1 MIILIT
7 GSSGFV
13 GSALVHYLTGE
24 GHSVVR
30 LVRRPVAGDDE
41 VQWDPERGCLD
52 PEALKGV
59 EAVVHLAGE
68 SLAEGRWTAKK
79 KARILDS
86 RLHGTRLLS
95 ETIAGMSSPP
105 NVLVSASA
113 KDYYG
118 DRGEEVL
125 PENSPAA
132 SDFLAEVI
140 HQWETACGPAAE
152 AGIRVVNMRSGLV
165 LDRGGGALAR
175 MLLPFRLGLGGRLG
189 NGRQYMPWVSLED
202 MVRVIAHCIETEA
215 VEDPVNVAAPQA
227 VTNAEF
233 TRALGRAVSRPTLFP
248 IPAFVLRVLFGEVA
262 YALLASTRL
271 DPSKL
276 MSTGFKF
283 NHPTLDEALAA
294 ALRSR

>member
-13 GSALVHYLTGE
+13 GSALVHSLTGE

-30 LVRRPVAGDDE
+30 LVRRPVVGDDE
-41 VQWDPERGCLD
+41 VQWDPARGSLD
-52 PEALKGV
+52 PEALAGV

-68 SLAEGRWTAKK
+68 SLAEGRWTATK
-79 KARILDS
+79 KARIRDS
-86 RLHGTRLLS
+86 RLNGTRLLS
-95 ETIAGMSSPP
+95 EAIAGMSSPP

-118 DRGEEVL
+118 DRGAELL
-125 PENSPAA
+125 PENSPAG

-165 LDRGGGALAR
+165 LDRGGGALAK
-175 MLLPFRLGLGGRLG
+175 MLLPFRLGIGGRLG

-202 MVRVIAHCIETEA
+202 MVRVIAHCVKTEA
-215 VEDPVNVAAPQA
+215 VEGPVNVAAPQV

-248 IPAFVLRVLFGEVA
+248 VPAFALRVLFGEVA
-262 YALLASTRL
+262 HALLASALL

-276 MSTGFKF
+276 MGTGFKF
-283 NHPTLDEALAA
+283 NHPTLDEGLEA
-294 ALRSR
+294 ALRGR